1 MAYPP
6 RAFFI
11 LSRLNPSSSHAVAQ
25 ALAASFLEEKNL
37 KSLRAMQRI
46 LLTSLLAF
54 TCLLTFGQSRL
65 YVDVDHYS
73 KKRINRV
80 QKNMELRI
88 GPDQVL
94 KPGVDSSY
102 TNFLYFDLP
111 PTQDQSPFEGKLFFW
126 NNSLDLSLPA
136 DDTLYLLTTD
146 EGDYFPHDAEIWT
159 YEELKTLFI
168 EAKKAKA
175 TEEDPYDPQEFQ
187 FVKGIRSMSR
197 MVNTALAYHYQES
210 EERVDRMEEIGNAL
224 YWVLLGILGI
234 CLLGL
239 MVSRIRLQQEE
250 IPPRT
255 WLQAER
261 RFSQLMYLVI
271 AILIMHV
278 AMYLDFEIISLNGN
292 PGYVMELNT
301 FAEILLGMLILSSFV
316 LNAAYLVPNFLVIR
330 DYRGYFLRAAALL
343 GISLS
348 PFILMNDWLLQ
359 THIAWVDGRWVF
371 HHFERDQDLD
381 PMAFPAFWWIL
392 SSLLVSTFMTINRRF
407 INQRI
412 QDLQRESSRLS
423 ANLRQLQAQI
433 SPHFFFNS
441 LNSVYGFA
449 LQEESPRTVE
459 ALEKLSSL
467 MRFAIY
473 DGNQAFIP
481 LSKEIEYLSDYVDMQ
496 KLRLDPK
503 HHEVKFEIADY
514 PSGAKIAPLLLIN
527 LIENAFKHGLS
538 MRETSFIHISIRTN
552 GYELELR
559 VSNSVHAK
567 MDIQPGGVGLTN
579 VRQRLD
585 LLYPNAYHWQTEQD
599 EQQYET
605 LLRIQLDQ
613 ARMEV

>member
-1 MAYPP
+1 
-6 RAFFI
+6 
-11 LSRLNPSSSHAVAQ
+11 
-25 ALAASFLEEKNL
+25 
-37 KSLRAMQRI
+37 MQR
-46 LLTSLLAF
+46 LLLSSLFVL
-54 TCLLTFGQSRL
+54 TCLLTFGQGRL
-65 YVDVDHYS
+65 YVDIDHYS
-73 KKRINRV
+73 KKRINRA
-80 QKNMELRI
+80 QKNMKLKV
-88 GPDQVL
+88 GADQIL
-94 KPGVDSSY
+94 KPSVDSNH
-102 TNFLYFDLP
+102 TDFLYFDLP
-111 PTQDQSPFEGKLFFW
+111 LGADHVPFEGELFFW
-126 NNSLDLSLPA
+126 GNSMAIHLPA
-136 DDTLYLLTTD
+136 SDTLYLLTTD
-146 EGDYFPHDAEIWT
+146 EGDYFPHDAIIWT
-159 YEELKTLFI
+159 YDELRAVFI

-175 TEEDPYDPQEFQ
+175 TSEAPFDLQEVPS
-187 FVKGIRSMSR
+187 VKNIRSMSR
-197 MVNTALAYHYQES
+197 MVNTALAYRYQAS
-210 EERVDRMEEIGNAL
+210 EERVDRMEEIGNGL

-250 IPPRT
+250 VPPSR
-255 WLQAER
+255 WLLAES
-261 RFSQLMYLVI
+261 RFSQLMYLTI
-271 AILIMHV
+271 AAFVMHV
-278 AMYLDFEIISLNGN
+278 ALYLDSEIISLNGN

-316 LNAAYLVPNFLVIR
+316 LNATYLVPNFLVIQ

-343 GISLS
+343 GISLL
-348 PFILMNDWLLQ
+348 PFVLMNDWLFQ
-359 THIAWVDGRWVF
+359 THFAWVDRSWVF
-371 HHFERDQDLD
+371 HHFDRDEDFD

-481 LSKEIEYLSDYVDMQ
+481 LSKEMEYLSDYVDMQ
-496 KLRLDPK
+496 KLRLDPN
-503 HHEVKFEIADY
+503 HHEVKFDISDY
-514 PSGAKIAPLLLIN
+514 PAGAYIAPLLLIN

-538 MRETSFIHISIRTN
+538 MREASFIHISVRTS

-559 VSNSVHAK
+559 VSNSVHPK
-567 MDIQPGGVGLTN
+567 MEIQHGGVGLSN

-585 LLYPNAYHWQTEQD
+585 LLYPNAY
-599 EQQYET
+599 
-605 LLRIQLDQ
+605 
-613 ARMEV
+613 V